1 VTSAQQPTFSSA
13 DTSSM
18 FVAHQLSFAITSL
31 SSAALEKQN
40 KVIPQQ
46 VQVKTKVNI
55 FAGTIGLG
63 EWDVYQGIRMRTT
76 ETDFPKWTLNI
87 LLPVGSEFEYKYV
100 IMRANGSVEWE
111 QCEHNRKISS
121 AEYVYS
127 RDFGAKKPFDC
138 FFQVHFDLDR

>member
-1 VTSAQQPTFSSA
+1 
-13 DTSSM
+13 M
-18 FVAHQLSFAITSL
+18 
-31 SSAALEKQN
+31 
-40 KVIPQQ
+40 PQQ

-55 FAGTIGLG
+55 FAGTLGLG

-121 AEYVYS
+121 AE
-127 RDFGAKKPFDC
+127 
-138 FFQVHFDLDR
+138 